1 MASNNVAQ
9 FAAELKMP
17 AGVLLE
23 QLRAAGVD
31 KKSTDDSLS
40 EADKARL
47 LEHLR
52 RAHGADDAEKRK
64 ITLTRKQVS
73 EIRQSDATGKART
86 IQVEVRKKRV
96 FVKRDENVS
105 ETRVS
110 EPPVAESNE
119 VNEAELERRRE
130 DEARQQAELFARQA
144 QEQQERQAQLAQE
157 EAERKLREEAAE
169 AERRR
174 AEEEAAKQAAAKQ
187 AAAVQAAAVT
197 QAAVSTET
205 PPQPQP
211 QPSAEVLSQSTQQAP
226 LTEKKP
232 QVAEKK
238 PQVTEQKP
246 QTGQATVVRT
256 GQRYVVRKASASAH
270 EMAAKAPVDEAE
282 VQRRRAA
289 AEAEALAIREMM
301 STPRKAMRAVEPKPV
316 VAPPPPPAAV
326 AAKGTLHK
334 PAKPA
339 GATAVKKEVKKTSQC
354 HCDHG

>member
-110 EPPVAESNE
+110 EPPVAEPNE

-174 AEEEAAKQAAAKQ
+174 AEEEAVKQAAAKQ
-187 AAAVQAAAVT
+187 AAAVQAAAVA
-197 QAAVSTET
+197 QAAVPVET
-205 PPQPQP
+205 PPQPQL
-211 QPSAEVLSQSTQQAP
+211 SAKVLSQSTQPAP
-226 LTEKKP
+226 LTEQKSP
-232 QVAEKK
+232 LI
-238 PQVTEQKP
+238 EQKP
-246 QTGQATVVRT
+246 QVSEQKPQNGQTTVVRT
-256 GQRYVVRKASASAH
+256 GQR
-270 EMAAKAPVDEAE
+270 
-282 VQRRRAA
+282 
-289 AEAEALAIREMM
+289 
-301 STPRKAMRAVEPKPV
+301 
-316 VAPPPPPAAV
+316 
-326 AAKGTLHK
+326 
-334 PAKPA
+334 
-339 GATAVKKEVKKTSQC
+339 
-354 HCDHG
+354 